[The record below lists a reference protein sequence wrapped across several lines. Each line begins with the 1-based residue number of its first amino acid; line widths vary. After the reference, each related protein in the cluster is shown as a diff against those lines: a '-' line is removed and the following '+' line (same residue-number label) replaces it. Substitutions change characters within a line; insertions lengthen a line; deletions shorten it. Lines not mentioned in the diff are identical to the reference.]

1 MGAGANQME
10 VVPVDFVDQ
19 KPVRLEMAISVVH
32 PVARERMILVSG
44 WEKVFLMEQQDDV
57 AEL

>member
-1 MGAGANQME
+1 
-10 VVPVDFVDQ
+10 
-19 KPVRLEMAISVVH
+19 MAISVVH
-32 PVARERMILVSG
+32 PVARQRMILVSG